1 MHTHRTRTSS
11 IMHGHTQHLFIRR
24 IILKQRRLKNL
35 FSLTHISFFLPILF
49 ERELFVVSLKHFMI
63 SIIHASNTTGVVVK

>member
-1 MHTHRTRTSS
+1 MHTHGKRTSS
-11 IMHGHTQHLFIRR
+11 IMHRYTIRR
-24 IILKQRRLKNL
+24 IILKQWQLKNL
-35 FSLTHISFFLPILF
+35 FCLTHISFFLPILF